1 MSHVVLVDREIQL
14 MKIYLV
20 APILLL
26 CASIT
31 SSLIAA
37 PVINKLTPIGL
48 QAGQDVILTVDGT
61 DLLPNPRLIASF
73 PIETQEIQANPA
85 ANKVTLKLKIPAD
98 VDTGIHT
105 IRIAS
110 DGGSSNSLAI
120 AVDRLPQQAFAENIS
135 ALPMAVNGQLAGG
148 TILKT
153 EFAGKQGMKIVVDV
167 EARRLGSM
175 MRPVIRL
182 VDSRGTQLAWSPP
195 QPSLQ
200 GDARCETELPADGS
214 YTIQLHDLLYKGP
227 QPGYFRLKVGELQ
240 YADRAHPIG
249 VQRGQSATVLPVS
262 TNLPG
267 GPGINITGDNLSGQA
282 LAIGTSGL
290 FGGTR
295 PRIVLSSH
303 AEVVEVA
310 GDTDSLQDLPAAP
323 VAINGQISQAG
334 QVDRYRLVVKPG
346 STLRFDVVAHRYG
359 SAIDG
364 VLSILDEQGKQL
376 ARNDDRGGNSD
387 PGMDLKIPGNLNHV
401 VVQFQNLNRSGS
413 PGHVYRIAVE
423 DLGQPDFTIT
433 APVNRLSV
441 PMGATASIKI
451 QVARRGYN
459 GPIQLSIP
467 GLPDRIT
474 LSGTTI
480 PAGTNIGLVGIT
492 AVAGDLHLLDI
503 QLLGSSEDGEL
514 TRHARSAVTAA
525 SRIQPWLR
533 DSLAVSVIGA
543 APITASW
550 LDDTNGSILQGSFY
564 SLPVQVTRGD
574 GVAGN
579 IRFRLE
585 TTQVIPKKKVKQ
597 NNKDVMVDDLDRA
610 LRLEQPPM
618 LDATTNQ
625 ATLQLWVPA
634 DLGIRNWDLSV
645 VAELLSADNKTVITS
660 VVTPVKTLLAHVP
673 MKIALVSEATIE
685 ARAGEGETGHLKG
698 TIQREA
704 GYAMPVSVTL
714 RGLPKGY
721 PAPTVEVAGDVSE
734 FDLEVRFP
742 DGTTPAELKNIQLV
756 GTVKPDPKKQEI
768 TFSSNTI
775 PVTIKVVAP

>member
-1 MSHVVLVDREIQL
+1 LVDREIQL
-14 MKIYLV
+14 MKIHLV
-20 APILLL
+20 ASVLLIS
-26 CASIT
+26 ASIT

-37 PVINKLTPIGL
+37 PVINKLTPTGL
-48 QAGQDVILTVDGT
+48 QAGQDVILTIDGT

-73 PIETQEIQANPA
+73 PIETQEIQENPA
-85 ANKVTLKLKIPAD
+85 ANRITLKLKIPAD

-120 AVDRLPQQAFAENIS
+120 AVDRLPQQPFGEKIS
-135 ALPMAVNGQLAGG
+135 ALPMAVNGQLAGE

-182 VDSRGTQLAWSPP
+182 IDSRGTQLAWSPP
-195 QPSLQ
+195 RTALQ
-200 GDARCETELPADGS
+200 GDARCETTLPSDGN
-214 YTIQLHDLLYKGP
+214 YTIQIHDLLYKGP

-249 VQRGQSATVLPVS
+249 VQRGQSATVQPVS
-262 TNLPG
+262 TNLPE
-267 GPGINITGDNLSGQA
+267 GPGMKITGEHLSGQA

-295 PRIVLSSH
+295 PRVVLSTH
-303 AEVVEVA
+303 AEVIEVP
-310 GDTDSLQDLPAAP
+310 GNTDSLQDIPAAP
-323 VAINGQISQAG
+323 VAINGQIYQAG
-334 QVDRYRLVVKPG
+334 QVDRYRLAVKPG
-346 STLRFDVVAHRYG
+346 STLRFDVLAHRYG

-364 VLSILDEQGKQL
+364 ILTILDEQGKQL

-401 VVQFQNLNRSGS
+401 VVQLQNLNGSGS

-433 APVNRLSV
+433 APANRLSV
-441 PMGATASIKI
+441 PIGATASIKV

-467 GLPDRIT
+467 GLPEGIT

-480 PAGTNIGLVGIT
+480 PAGTNVGLVGIT
-492 AVAGDLHLLDI
+492 AAAGDLHLLDV
-503 QLLGSSEDGEL
+503 QLLGSSEDSEL
-514 TRHARSAVTAA
+514 TRYARSAVTAA

-533 DSLAVSVIGA
+533 DSLAVSVTETS
-543 APITASW
+543 PITASW
-550 LDDTNGSILQGSFY
+550 TDDANGSILQGSFY
-564 SLPVQVTRGD
+564 SLPVQVARGD

-585 TTQVIPKKKVKQ
+585 TTQVIPKKKVKKDK
-597 NNKDVMVDDLDRA
+597 KDVMVDDLDRA

-618 LDATTNQ
+618 LDAATNQ
-625 ATLQLWVPA
+625 AALQLWVPV
-634 DLGIRNWDLSV
+634 DLGIRSWDLSV
-645 VAELLSADNKTVITS
+645 VAELLSADNKTVVTS
-660 VVTPVKTLLAHVP
+660 VVTPVKTLLARVP
-673 MKIALVSEATIE
+673 MKIALTSEATIE
-685 ARAGEGETGHLKG
+685 ARAGDGETGHLKG

-768 TFSSNTI
+768 MFSSNTI